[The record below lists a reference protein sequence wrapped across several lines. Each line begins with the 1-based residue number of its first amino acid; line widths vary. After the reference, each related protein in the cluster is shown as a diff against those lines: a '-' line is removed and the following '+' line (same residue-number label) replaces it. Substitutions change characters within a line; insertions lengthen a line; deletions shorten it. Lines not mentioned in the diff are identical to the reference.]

1 MQLKSLAAV
10 IAMASTATGLGL
22 ATALDNPA
30 HAQDDT
36 YKWKMV
42 TSWPKN
48 FPGVGQG
55 PERLAELVDKM
66 SDGRLTIDVYGAGQL
81 VPGFEVFDA
90 VSEGTAELGHSAS
103 YYWKGKAPAAQFF
116 AAVPFGMNAQ
126 EMNAWLQYGG
136 GIELWNELYDQ
147 FGVDVMTAGASGVQ
161 MGGWFNK
168 EINSVEDLNG
178 LKMRMPGLGG
188 EVMNRMGAAIVNM
201 PGGEIFTSLQSGAID
216 ATDWIGPYND
226 LAFGLHQAADYYYY
240 PGWHEPTVM
249 FEAIVN
255 EEAYNSLPADLQEIL
270 KTAVHDVNLSVLN
283 EYTARNNDALQTLV
297 EEHGVQLK
305 RYPDDVLAEA
315 KKHSQAVVQELAE
328 TNDMAKKIYD
338 SYSAFQDKV
347 ENYHAISEQAYY
359 NARNPDGDTPTTQQ
373 Q

>member
-1 MQLKSLAAV
+1 MQLKSLAVA
-10 IAMASTATGLGL
+10 IAMTSAATGLGL
-22 ATALDNPA
+22 ATSFDNT
-30 HAQDDT
+30 AQAQET
-36 YKWKMV
+36 FQWKMV

-55 PERLAELVDKM
+55 PERLAELVEKM

-116 AAVPFGMNAQ
+116 AAVPYGMTAQ
-126 EMNAWLQYGG
+126 EMNAWLHYGG
-136 GIELWNELYDQ
+136 GLELWNELYDQ

-161 MGGWFNK
+161 MGGWFNT
-168 EINSVEDLNG
+168 EINSVADLDG

-188 EVMNRMGAAIVNM
+188 EVMSRMGVAIVNM

-216 ATDWIGPYND
+216 ATEWIGPYND
-226 LAFGLHQAADYYYY
+226 LAFGLYQAADYYYY

-255 EEAYNSLPADLQEIL
+255 EEALAELPDDLKAIL
-270 KTAVHDVNLSVLN
+270 ETAVRDVNQAVLD
-283 EYTARNNDALQTLV
+283 EYTARNNDALETLV
-297 EEHGVQLK
+297 NEHGVEL
-305 RYPDDVLAEA
+305 RRFPDDVLAEA
-315 KKHSQAVVQELAE
+315 KRHSEDVVAELAG
-328 TNDMAKKIYD
+328 TNDMAQKIYD
-338 SYSAFQDKV
+338 SYRAFQDKV
-347 ENYHAISEQAYY
+347 VDYHAISEQAFL
-359 NARNPDGDTPTTQQ
+359 NARNPEGDTTTE
-373 Q
+373 

>member
-1 MQLKSLAAV
+1 MQPKSLAL
-10 IAMASTATGLGL
+10 AMSSAAIGLGMT
-22 ATALDNPA
+22 TAIDNT
-30 HAQDDT
+30 AQAQET
-36 YKWKMV
+36 FKWKMV

-55 PERLAELVDKM
+55 PERLAELVDEM
-66 SDGRLTIDVYGAGQL
+66 SNGRLTINVYGAGQL

-136 GIELWNELYDQ
+136 GLELWNELYDQ

-168 EINSVEDLNG
+168 EINSVKDLDG

-188 EVMNRMGAAIVNM
+188 EVMDRMGVAIVNM

-216 ATDWIGPYND
+216 ATEWIGPYND

-255 EEAYNSLPADLQEIL
+255 QEAYNSLPADLQAIL

-297 EEHGVQLK
+297 EEHGVEL
-305 RYPDDVLAEA
+305 RRFPDDVLAEA
-315 KKHSQAVVQELAE
+315 KKHSQDVVAELAG
-328 TNDMAKKIYD
+328 TNDMAKKIYE
-338 SYSAFQDKV
+338 SYRAFQDKV
-347 ENYHAISEQAYY
+347 VNYHAISEQPYY
-359 NARNPDGDTPTTQQ
+359 NARNPEGDTTSAQQ
-373 Q
+373 

>member
-1 MQLKSLAAV
+1 MQRNALVSAVALASAV
-10 IAMASTATGLGL
+10 TGLMSLTG
-22 ATALDNPA
+22 TAQ
-30 HAQDDT
+30 AQDS
-36 YKWKMV
+36 YHWKMV

-55 PERLAELVDKM
+55 PERLAKLVDEM

-90 VSEGTAELGHSAS
+90 VSEGTAEMGHSAS
-103 YYWKGKAPAAQFF
+103 YYWKGKVPAAQFF

-136 GIELWNELYDQ
+136 GMDLWNEVYEP
-147 FGVDVMTAGASGVQ
+147 FGVEVMVAGASGVQ
-161 MGGWFNK
+161 MGGWYNK
-168 EINSVEDLNG
+168 EINSVADLEG

-188 EVMNRMGAAIVNM
+188 EVMNRMGVAIVNM

-216 ATDWIGPYND
+216 ATEWIGPYND
-226 LAFGLHQAADYYYY
+226 LAFGLYQAADYYYY

-255 EEAYNSLPADLQEIL
+255 QQAMESLPADLQAIL
-270 KTAVHDVNLSVLN
+270 RSAVADVNQSVLD
-283 EYTARNNDALQTLV
+283 EYTARNNDALKTLV
-297 EEHGVQLK
+297 EEHDVVLK
-305 RYPDDVLAEA
+305 RFPDDVLAKA
-315 KKHSQAVVQELAE
+315 KELSAQVVSELAAS
-328 TNDMAKKIYD
+328 DPMAEKIYD
-338 SYSAFQDKV
+338 SYSTFQDKV

-359 NARNPDGDTPTTQQ
+359 NARNPEGDTTQD
-373 Q
+373 

>member
-1 MQLKSLAAV
+1 MQRNALVSAVALAAAV
-10 IAMASTATGLGL
+10 TGLMSVTG
-22 ATALDNPA
+22 AAQ
-30 HAQDDT
+30 AQDS
-36 YKWKMV
+36 YHWKMV

-55 PERLAELVDKM
+55 PERLAKLVDEM

-90 VSEGTAELGHSAS
+90 VSEGTAEMGHSAS
-103 YYWKGKAPAAQFF
+103 YYWKGKVPAAQFF

-136 GIELWNELYDQ
+136 GMELWNEVYEP
-147 FGVDVMTAGASGVQ
+147 FGVEVMVAGASGVQ
-161 MGGWFNK
+161 MGGWYNK
-168 EINSVEDLNG
+168 EINSVADLKG

-188 EVMNRMGAAIVNM
+188 EVMNRMGVAIVNM

-216 ATDWIGPYND
+216 ATEWIGPYND
-226 LAFGLHQAADYYYY
+226 LAFGLYQAADYYYY

-255 EEAYNSLPADLQEIL
+255 QKAMESLPADLQAIL
-270 KTAVHDVNLSVLN
+270 RSAVADVNQSVLD
-283 EYTARNNDALQTLV
+283 EYTARNNDALKTLV
-297 EEHGVQLK
+297 EEHDVVLK
-305 RYPDDVLAEA
+305 RFPDDVLAKA
-315 KKHSQAVVQELAE
+315 KELSAQVVSELAAS
-328 TNDMAKKIYD
+328 DPMAKKIYD

-359 NARNPDGDTPTTQQ
+359 NARNPEGDTTQD
-373 Q
+373 